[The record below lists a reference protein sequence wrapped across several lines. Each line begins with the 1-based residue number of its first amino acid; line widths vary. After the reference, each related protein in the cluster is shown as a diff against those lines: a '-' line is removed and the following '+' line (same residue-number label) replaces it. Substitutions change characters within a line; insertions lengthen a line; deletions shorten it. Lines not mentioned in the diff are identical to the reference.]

1 VSVQPS
7 ASGTAGGQLRRFDR
21 GLLLPAVLVVAAGA
35 WLLLILGSDHVVAPA
50 HEGHVAGGHV
60 HGEAHGDTA
69 AAGTGALTSAGLIG
83 WFLMVVA
90 MMLPPAL
97 PLLRML
103 QRLVARHRS
112 RQALV
117 LSGVASFLAVWM
129 LLGVLLVTGDAILT
143 ALTEGTWRPAPQVL
157 VGGVLL
163 LAGAFQLSPL
173 KSRCLI
179 ACRSPRSFAV
189 AHWHGERHPA
199 IESAAIGAAYGA
211 SCVGCCW
218 ALMLVCFAGGTAH
231 LATMVP
237 LTVLMTAE
245 RMTPFGTKL
254 VRPIGVAA
262 LATGAALLAVPLLG
276 T

>member
-1 VSVQPS
+1 MSVQRT
-7 ASGTAGGQLRRFDR
+7 TARPAGD
-21 GLLLPAVLVVAAGA
+21 LLLPAVLVVAAGA
-35 WLLLILGSDHVVAPA
+35 WLLLILGSDHVVAPS
-50 HEGHVAGGHV
+50 HDGHGTAGHV
-60 HGEAHGDTA
+60 HGDVAS
-69 AAGTGALTSAGLIG
+69 TGSGAVTSAGLTG

-103 QRLVARHRS
+103 QQLVARHRG
-112 RQALV
+112 RRVLV

-129 LLGVLLVTGDAILT
+129 LLGVLLVTGDAVLT
-143 ALTEGTWRPAPQVL
+143 ALAEGSWRPAPQVL

-173 KSRCLI
+173 KSRCLV

-189 AHWHGERHPA
+189 ARWHGERHPA
-199 IESAAIGAAYGA
+199 IESATVGAAYGA

-262 LATGAALLAVPLLG
+262 LLTGAGLLAVPLLG

>member
-1 VSVQPS
+1 VSVQRS
-7 ASGTAGGQLRRFDR
+7 ASGTAGDQLRRFDR
-21 GLLLPAVLVVAAGA
+21 DLLLPAVLVVAAGA
-35 WLLLILGSDHVVAPA
+35 WLLLILGSDHVVAPG

-60 HGEAHGDTA
+60 HGDTA
-69 AAGTGALTSAGLIG
+69 AVGTGALTSAGLIG

-112 RQALV
+112 RRALV

-129 LLGVLLVTGDAILT
+129 LLGVLLVTGDAVLS
-143 ALTEGTWRPAPQVL
+143 ALTGGTWRPAPQVL
-157 VGGVLL
+157 IGGVLL

-199 IESAAIGAAYGA
+199 IESATIGAAYGA

-262 LATGAALLAVPLLG
+262 LVTGAAVLTVPLLG

>member
-1 VSVQPS
+1 MPRS
-7 ASGTAGGQLRRFDR
+7 AATTAGRGLRRPDR
-21 GLLLPAVLVVAAGA
+21 DFLLPAVLMAAAAA
-35 WLLLILGSDHVVAPA
+35 WLLLVLWSDHVGAP
-50 HEGHVAGGHV
+50 GHDGHAAASHV
-60 HGEAHGDTA
+60 HGDAPSS
-69 AAGTGALTSAGLIG
+69 GTGAGTSAGLIG

-103 QRLVARHRS
+103 QRLVARHRG
-112 RQALV
+112 RRVLV
-117 LSGVASFLAVWM
+117 LSGGASFLAVWM
-129 LLGVLLVTGDAILT
+129 LLGLLLVSGDAVLT
-143 ALTEGTWRPAPQVL
+143 ALTGGAWRPAAPVL
-157 VGGVLL
+157 VGAVLL

-173 KSRCLI
+173 KSRCLV

-199 IESAAIGAAYGA
+199 IESATVGAAYGA

-231 LATMVP
+231 LVTMVP

-245 RMTPFGTKL
+245 RMTPFGTSL

-262 LATGAALLAVPLLG
+262 LVAGAGLLAVPVLG